1 MSCCVICGHCD
12 DDVIAMMTECK
23 CKCHSFDE

>member
-12 DDVIAMMTECK
+12 DDVIAMMTDCQ
-23 CKCHSFDE
+23 CKCHSND